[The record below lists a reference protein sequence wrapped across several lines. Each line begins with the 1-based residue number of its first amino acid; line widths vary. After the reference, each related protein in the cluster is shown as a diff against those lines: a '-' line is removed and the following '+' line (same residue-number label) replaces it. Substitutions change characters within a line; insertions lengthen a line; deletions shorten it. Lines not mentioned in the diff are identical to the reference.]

1 MKRIGRKGWTLPE
14 LMIVMAVMGI
24 LATIAGQSMK
34 DYLLSIKLQGATEM
48 IGTDIRMAR
57 FTVFTRG
64 ESYRIDFHPKTNSYL
79 LNGEHRM
86 QLPQGISFGI
96 APGVTGKPS
105 APYETP
111 PSDGIT
117 FKGEGMDNR
126 AEFLPKGLVI
136 PTGAVYLT
144 NGKETMAI
152 TVALNG
158 HTTLWRSKGGNKWD
172 KL

>member
-1 MKRIGRKGWTLPE
+1 MKELGRKGWTLPE
-14 LMIVMAVMGI
+14 LMMVVAVVGI

-34 DYLLSIKLQGATEM
+34 DYLLMVKLQGATEM
-48 IGTDIRMAR
+48 ISMDIRMAR
-57 FTVFTRG
+57 FTVFMRG
-64 ESYRIDFHPKTNSYL
+64 ENYHIDFNPMTNTYF
-79 LNGEHRM
+79 LNGAQSLH
-86 QLPQGISFGI
+86 LPKGVSFGI

-105 APYETP
+105 DPYEAP
-111 PSDGIT
+111 PKDGIT
-117 FKGEGMDNR
+117 FKGGGMDNR
-126 AEFLPKGLVI
+126 AEFLTKGVVV

-158 HTTLWRSKGGNKWD
+158 HTTLWRSKGGNKWA

>member
-1 MKRIGRKGWTLPE
+1 MKGLGRKGWTLPE
-14 LMIVMAVMGI
+14 LVIVMAVMGI

-34 DYLLSIKLQGATEM
+34 DYLLSIQLQGTTEM
-48 IGTDIRMAR
+48 IGMDIRKAR
-57 FTVFTRG
+57 LTVYTHG
-64 ESYRIDFHPKTNSYL
+64 ETYHIDFHPKTNSYL

-86 QLPQGISFGI
+86 HLPKGISFGI
-96 APGVTGKPS
+96 GPGVNGKPS
-105 APYETP
+105 DPYETP
-111 PSDGIT
+111 PKDGIT
-117 FKGEGMDNR
+117 FMGGGMDNR
-126 AEFLPKGLVI
+126 AEFLTKGLVV

-158 HTTLWRSKGGNKWD
+158 HTTLWRSKGGNKWV

>member
-1 MKRIGRKGWTLPE
+1 MKKLGRKGWTLPE
-14 LMIVMAVMGI
+14 LMTVMAIMGI
-24 LATIAGQSMK
+24 LATIAVQSMK
-34 DYLLSIKLQGATEM
+34 DYLLSIQLQGATDM
-48 IGTDIRMAR
+48 IGMDIRKAR
-57 FTVFTRG
+57 IMVFTQG
-64 ESYRIDFHPKTNSYL
+64 ENYRIDFHPKTNSYL

-86 QLPQGISFGI
+86 QLPKGISFGI

-105 APYETP
+105 DPSEAPP
-111 PSDGIT
+111 ADGIT

-126 AEFLPKGLVI
+126 AEFLPKGIVV

-158 HTTLWRSKGGNKWD
+158 HTTMWRSKGGKKWL